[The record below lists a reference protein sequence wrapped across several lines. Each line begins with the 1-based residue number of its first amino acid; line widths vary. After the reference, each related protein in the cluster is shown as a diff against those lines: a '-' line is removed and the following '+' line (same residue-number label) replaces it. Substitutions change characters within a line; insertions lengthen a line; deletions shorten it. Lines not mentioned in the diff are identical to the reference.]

1 MNRSQVSGGCI
12 WPIIFGAAAFIIFM
26 AVSVSV
32 RPDVPANAQSVYDS
46 TKRHVVVVY
55 NDESYVFFE
64 DECQDNVCVDSIG
77 DNPII
82 TIEE

>member
-12 WPIIFGAAAFIIFM
+12 WPIIFGAIAFIIM
-26 AVSVSV
+26 MSVPVSKRLDESADIQ
-32 RPDVPANAQSVYDS
+32 PVYNS
-46 TKRHVVVVY
+46 TDQHVVVVY

>member
-32 RPDVPANAQSVYDS
+32 RLDVPVDAPPVYNS
-46 TKRHVVVVY
+46 TEQHVVVVY

-64 DECQDNVCVDSIG
+64 DECQDYVCVDSIG